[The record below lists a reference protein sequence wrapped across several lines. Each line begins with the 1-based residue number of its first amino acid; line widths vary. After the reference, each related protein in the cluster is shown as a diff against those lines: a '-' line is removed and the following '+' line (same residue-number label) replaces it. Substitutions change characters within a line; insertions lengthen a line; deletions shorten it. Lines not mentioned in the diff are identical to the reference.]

1 MEENNEVLL
10 ISVDDACK
18 ILNMS
23 ENTLKKL
30 MKASRN
36 FPALITPRKDLDR
49 QGSSTKLDQN

>member
-23 ENTLKKL
+23 PNTLKKF
-30 MKASRN
+30 MKASKN
-36 FPALITPRKDLDR
+36 FPAFITPRKDLDR
-49 QGSSTKLDQN
+49 